1 MCIFTKWGGK
11 IISLWLPLC
20 GCTSYSY
27 ECSIVYEQY
36 IQSYCYQVVTCID
49 GNYASELYNAAFWS
63 SLYVDW
69 FIHSGTYRTKKSPL
83 YYMLN
88 VLPEKRSDRNL
99 WFHISALYIYI
110 YVHVY
115 IHEIR
120 VYIYIQYI
128 YMYHAHR
135 NCEKSTTQNLKEK
148 EKIRILNIK
157 KKGYVY

>member
-1 MCIFTKWGGK
+1 MFYRRKGVTEISDFIFPRFIYIFT
-11 IISLWLPLC
+11 C
-20 GCTSYSY
+20 
-27 ECSIVYEQY
+27 
-36 IQSYCYQVVTCID
+36 
-49 GNYASELYNAAFWS
+49 
-63 SLYVDW
+63 
-69 FIHSGTYRTKKSPL
+69 
-83 YYMLN
+83 M
-88 VLPEKRSDRNL
+88 
-99 WFHISALYIYI
+99 
-110 YVHVY
+110 Y

>member
-1 MCIFTKWGGK
+1 VTEISDFIFPRY
-11 IISLWLPLC
+11 I
-20 GCTSYSY
+20 Y
-27 ECSIVYEQY
+27 EV
-36 IQSYCYQVVTCID
+36 
-49 GNYASELYNAAFWS
+49 
-63 SLYVDW
+63 
-69 FIHSGTYRTKKSPL
+69 
-83 YYMLN
+83 
-88 VLPEKRSDRNL
+88 
-99 WFHISALYIYI
+99 YI

-135 NCEKSTTQNLKEK
+135 NCEKLTTQNLKEK